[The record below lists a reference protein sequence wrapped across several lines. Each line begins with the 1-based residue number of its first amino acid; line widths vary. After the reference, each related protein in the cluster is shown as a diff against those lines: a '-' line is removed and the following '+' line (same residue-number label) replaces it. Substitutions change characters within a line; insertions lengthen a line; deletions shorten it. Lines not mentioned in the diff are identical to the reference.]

1 MISTAGGFGEETPKH
16 DNVPNMKLVMNPEG
30 KWKILDIII
39 SVIRYVTILS
49 TVVFSPVAGKVHLW
63 DDLPADQRPDIGQA
77 MASTFSS
84 LPHNLPE
91 ERDPVAESLQAG
103 VGKGEPVSFY
113 RPRTFVSAYRQV
125 FDQNRG
131 VFGSRAALKSP
142 PESPLLAHKHSVQS
156 AQHTPPVTAVTNN
169 NSNEEKCRKAVS
181 KSDKKTKD
189 PKSPVAPARQVTLA
203 TEPVQRQ
210 QGGLKR
216 HKSFT
221 EDKTS
226 GVDQRQPKYFA
237 EPGPS
242 PASIKPSD
250 VLRTPYLL
258 PTVHNNKSN
267 NNNNIN
273 SNISKSNSRINVID
287 SSSQG
292 AAFNNFPQITS
303 TSMVAKTKALFEGKE
318 GKDKTEGFLPLGKS
332 RTFSCFPTA
341 VEEGAGGLGAGAKRE
356 CPLTPSVPQR
366 KSSRV
371 ATSRYKSMNSSINS
385 CGIEAERVASPF
397 QDHSRIPMRNFF

>member
-142 PESPLLAHKHSVQS
+142 PESPLLAHKH
-156 AQHTPPVTAVTNN
+156 AQHTTPVTAVTNNN

-267 NNNNIN
+267 NNNNI
-273 SNISKSNSRINVID
+273 SKSNSRINVID

-341 VEEGAGGLGAGAKRE
+341 LEEGAGGLGAGAKRE